1 MMQNL
6 FARDLDVRRII
17 ADIELRE
24 GSRTNPS
31 QTLII
36 FDKIQ
41 EETRAI
47 MALENRSK
55 LAR

>member
-24 GSRTNPS
+24 GSRINPS

-36 FDKIQ
+36 FDEVQK
-41 EETRAI
+41 EPLAI
-47 MALENRSK
+47 TALENRSE